1 MQFIPDVS
9 TSWNN
14 EQLSYVFLINAVFFS
29 VHVVSTVY
37 SDGNNF
43 KKWTIWKKDKPE
55 VLVTKKL

>member
-1 MQFIPDVS
+1 MQFIPHIS

-14 EQLSYVFLINAVFFS
+14 EQLSYVFLINAVFFL

-43 KKWTIWKKDKPE
+43 KK
-55 VLVTKKL
+55 